1 MERAKA
7 YERLNRYEEAIE
19 SYARTIELDDA
30 TSYAFA
36 YRKVS

>member
-19 SYARTIELDDA
+19 SYARTIELDDDLL
-30 TSYAFA
+30 
-36 YRKVS
+36 RPLRIGK